1 MKIELTIDDLEEYFA
16 DEYQT
21 GKDIRDIFVERTIEE
36 MVRQMI
42 DDYGGKYNLDCHLRS
57 VAKELVDNHKVEIID
72 KAVERIT
79 NSCMKTK
86 KIKDEMPKKSEI
98 KEIDKEWKEYFMGLI
113 DECIKKKF
121 K

>member
-21 GKDIRDIFVERTIEE
+21 GKDIRDIFVERAIEE
-36 MVRQMI
+36 MVGQMLGN
-42 DDYGGKYNLDCHLRS
+42 YNGKYNPEYQIRYT
-57 VAKELVDNHKVEIID
+57 AKELVDNHKAEIID
-72 KAVERIT
+72 KAVEAIVEL
-79 NSCMKTK
+79 CMKTK
-86 KIKDEMPKKSEI
+86 KIKDTMPKKSEI